1 MRVRALWWMNLIL
14 WLAALAL
21 RLAPCHAQAWDGTI
35 VQHGKMHEAIGQR
48 QHQGR
53 VQLTKLAK
61 RAHFFGVG
69 ALEKLE
75 GEITIYDGSVTVTGV
90 DSSGQLEP
98 NDEMALDKQA
108 TILVGAYVGSWTD
121 HTVPVD
127 VGPDEFDQ
135 FIAEAASSAGIQT
148 SQPFVFTVEGEFS
161 DLKLH
166 VINGACP
173 MHAKRNRMD
182 VPRERQPYEQE
193 LNNIGGTLVGVFAKD
208 AVGNLTH
215 PETST
220 HTHVLL
226 KDATSGKTMTGH
238 VERVTLTRGAVL
250 RLPVVQTD

>member
-135 FIAEAASSAGIQT
+135 FIAEAASMLAFRPPSRL
-148 SQPFVFTVEGEFS
+148 FS
-161 DLKLH
+161 PSKVSL
-166 VINGACP
+166 
-173 MHAKRNRMD
+173 
-182 VPRERQPYEQE
+182 
-193 LNNIGGTLVGVFAKD
+193 
-208 AVGNLTH
+208 
-215 PETST
+215 
-220 HTHVLL
+220 
-226 KDATSGKTMTGH
+226 AT
-238 VERVTLTRGAVL
+238 
-250 RLPVVQTD
+250 